1 MTGTIVVC
9 GARGFVGGHLVTALG
24 AAGVPVRAG
33 TRDVARA
40 RAQRPELDWVALDV
54 EDEASLDAAF
64 AGADAIVYLVH
75 QMRERDRNLVLLERQ
90 SATRVRKAAE
100 RAGVRRIVYLGGPVP
115 AGAASE
121 HLVARL
127 QTGEALRAGSL
138 STIEL
143 RAGMI
148 IGAKSQSWLIV
159 RDLALRL
166 PVMVLPQWLRSRSQP
181 IGVDDVVAALVHA
194 IRIDSDR
201 SAFYDL
207 PGPEI
212 LDGRQILERVGGSVG
227 MKPIMIP
234 VPVLTPRLSSYWL
247 WLVTR
252 ADYGIARKLVSGL
265 LSDLVSE
272 DDGFWAIAPHLRRTP
287 LDEAI
292 RRALDAEA
300 SEPMARFPALV
311 EKTIR
316 KLRAD

>member
-1 MTGTIVVC
+1 
-9 GARGFVGGHLVTALG
+9 
-24 AAGVPVRAG
+24 VRAG
-33 TRDVARA
+33 TRDEERA
-40 RAQRPELDWVALDV
+40 RTQRPELDWVRLDV
-54 EDEASLDAAF
+54 EDEPSLDAAF
-64 AGADAIVYLVH
+64 ADADAIVYLVH
-75 QMRERDRNLVLLERQ
+75 QMRERGRNLVSLERQ

-166 PVMVLPQWLRSRSQP
+166 PVMVLPRWLRSRSQP
-181 IGVDDVVAALVHA
+181 IGIDDVVTALVHA
-194 IRIDSDR
+194 ITLDSDR

-207 PGPEI
+207 PGTEI
-212 LDGRQILERVGGSVG
+212 LDGQQILERVGGAVG
-227 MKPIMIP
+227 LKPIMIP

-272 DDGFWAIAPHLRRTP
+272 DDGFWAIAPHLTRTP

-300 SEPMARFPALV
+300 AEQMGGFPALV
-311 EKTIR
+311 EQLIR
-316 KLRAD
+316 RLRAT

>member
-1 MTGTIVVC
+1 V
-9 GARGFVGGHLVTALG
+9 
-24 AAGVPVRAG
+24 
-33 TRDVARA
+33 
-40 RAQRPELDWVALDV
+40 DWVHLDV
-54 EDEASLDAAF
+54 EDDSSLDAAF
-64 AGADAIVYLVH
+64 AGADAVVYLVH
-75 QMRERDRNLVLLERQ
+75 QMRDHGRNLVSLERR
-90 SATRVRKAAE
+90 SATRVRQAAE

-127 QTGEALRAGSL
+127 QTGEALRAGAM

-148 IGAKSQSWLIV
+148 IGANSQSWLIV

-181 IGVDDVVAALVHA
+181 IGIDDVVSALVHA
-194 IRIDSDR
+194 VALDSDR

-212 LDGRQILERVGGSVG
+212 LDGRQILERVAGSVG

-247 WLVTR
+247 RLVTR

-272 DDGFWAIAPHLRRTP
+272 DDGFWSVAPHLTRTP

-292 RRALDAEA
+292 GRALDAE
-300 SEPMARFPALV
+300 SSDLMGRFPALV
-311 EKTIR
+311 ERTMRIV
-316 KLRAD
+316 RAS